1 MLRDFLWTL
10 TLSVA
15 ITTSLYARSITTPSP
30 QCQRHPLYW
39 HILKLQPK
47 VEKKWAMQFSNL
59 LVKYAKKNK
68 LDPWRSLAIAMQ
80 ESSLQFFKRQ
90 HTVIIPN
97 KQCQHNR
104 CSDYKIIKAISD
116 VGLFQLHAATV
127 NQYQLSPSRLLND
140 LEYMVS
146 THFMVLLDKIK
157 QCQHLGNEAWS
168 FYHSRTEVLRKRYS
182 RKVNRFYGNQPYQN

>member
-1 MLRDFLWTL
+1 MLLDRLCL
-10 TLSVA
+10 VILCLA
-15 ITTSLYARSITTPSP
+15 ITTGLNAQTLKKISR
-30 QCQRHPLYW
+30 QCQQHPLYC

-47 VEKKWAMQFSNL
+47 LEKKWAMRFSNL
-59 LVKYAKKNK
+59 LVKYAKKSK

-80 ESSLQFFKRQ
+80 ESSLKFIKRR

-97 KQCQHNR
+97 TQCQRNQ
-104 CSDYKIIKAISD
+104 CPAYKTVKAISD

-127 NQYQLSPSRLLND
+127 DQYQLNPSRLLND

-168 FYHSRTEVLRKRYS
+168 CYHSRTEVLRKRYI
-182 RKVNRFYGNQPYQN
+182 RKVNRFYRTKPNKN